1 MTRRSIAG
9 LVMAALLAA
18 APAAAAP
25 NDGFAAF
32 WKGFAAA
39 VARDDQT
46 ALASMTIV
54 GPGLDDQA
62 SFAAFHAADLKPS
75 QRRCLARARPV
86 RDVDGQGEANY
97 SAQCGAWVYV
107 FYKRAGAWKLT
118 DVGAGD

>member
-9 LVMAALLAA
+9 FAALALAAA
-18 APAAAAP
+18 APAMAAP
-25 NDGFAAF
+25 SDGFAAF

-39 VARDDQT
+39 IARDDQA

-54 GPGLDDQA
+54 GPGLDDQP

-75 QRRCLARARPV
+75 QRRCLVRARPV
-86 RDVDGQGEANY
+86 RDLDGQGEANY

-107 FYKRAGAWKLT
+107 FYKRAGAS
-118 DVGAGD
+118 